1 MEKIK
6 LGIIGVGAQGG
17 AYAGFLTGRGGMPGM
32 PPAPQPEHMEL
43 GALCDID
50 PRKGEDVQGKI
61 PRISVLQGLEGNG
74 RFRQGGRRRH
84 DGAALSAP

>member
-1 MEKIK
+1 MAKIK

-50 PRKGEDVQGKI
+50 PEK
-61 PRISVLQGLEGNG
+61 
-74 RFRQGGRRRH
+74 
-84 DGAALSAP
+84 

>member
-32 PPAPQPEHMEL
+32 PPARSRSIWSLARCATSTPE
-43 GALCDID
+43 
-50 PRKGEDVQGKI
+50 KEDVQGKI

>member
-32 PPAPQPEHMEL
+32 PPAPQPECEQEVESHE
-43 GALCDID
+43 
-50 PRKGEDVQGKI
+50 E
-61 PRISVLQGLEGNG
+61 
-74 RFRQGGRRRH
+74 
-84 DGAALSAP
+84 